1 MYIKYE
7 LYRAKNQELFNAEM
21 IEWVLQ
27 EDKDLIE
34 IDKRMRDV
42 LAQHI
47 SNLPEIQKYG
57 TAYIGRMKIAGIEI
71 NNNDYLGG
79 LTEEEFRKYMA
90 NPEVMPYLDIKWN
103 KTEEEVFDENNEGSE
118 HSSGE
123 ENSESIGG

>member
-21 IEWVLQ
+21 IEWVLT

-34 IDKRMRDV
+34 IDRRMRDV

-47 SNLPEIQKYG
+47 SNLPEVQKYG
-57 TAYIGRMKIAGIEI
+57 TAYIGRMNIAGIEI
-71 NNNDYLGG
+71 NDNDYLGG

-103 KTEEEVFDENNEGSE
+103 KTKEELFNENNEGSE
-118 HSSGE
+118 YSSRE
-123 ENSESIGG
+123 EDS

>member
-21 IEWVLQ
+21 IEWVLS

-47 SNLPEIQKYG
+47 SSLPEIQKYG
-57 TAYIGRMKIAGIEI
+57 TAYIGSMKIAGIEI
-71 NNNDYLGG
+71 NDNDNLGG
-79 LTEEEFRKYMA
+79 LTEEEFRKYMS
-90 NPEVMPYLDIKWN
+90 NPDVMPYLDIVWN
-103 KTEEEVFDENNEGSE
+103 KSNGGVPNNENNKGSE
-118 HSSGE
+118 HCSGE
-123 ENSESIGG
+123 KNS

>member
-21 IEWVLQ
+21 IEWVLT

-47 SNLPEIQKYG
+47 SNLPEVQKYG
-57 TAYIGRMKIAGIEI
+57 TAYIGRMNIAGIEI
-71 NNNDYLGG
+71 NDNDYLGG
-79 LTEEEFRKYMA
+79 LTEEEFRKYMP

-103 KTEEEVFDENNEGSE
+103 KTKEELFNENNKGSE
-118 HSSGE
+118 YGSREKDS
-123 ENSESIGG
+123 

>member
-34 IDKRMRDV
+34 IDRRMRDV

-47 SNLPEIQKYG
+47 SDLPEVQKYG
-57 TAYIGRMKIAGIEI
+57 IAYIGRMKIAGIEI

-103 KTEEEVFDENNEGSE
+103 KNKGVLNNGT
-118 HSSGE
+118 
-123 ENSESIGG
+123 

>member
-21 IEWVLQ
+21 IEWILN

-34 IDKRMRDV
+34 IDRTMRDV

-47 SNLPEIQKYG
+47 SNLPEVQKYG
-57 TAYIGRMKIAGIEI
+57 TAYIGRMNIAGIEI
-71 NNNDYLGG
+71 NDNDYLGG

-103 KTEEEVFDENNEGSE
+103 KTKEELFNENNEGSE
-118 HSSGE
+118 YSSRE
-123 ENSESIGG
+123 KDS

>member
-7 LYRAKNQELFNAEM
+7 LYRAKNQEMFNAEM
-21 IEWVLQ
+21 IEWVLI

-47 SNLPEIQKYG
+47 QQLPEIKKFG

-71 NNNDYLGG
+71 NDNDDLGG
-79 LTEEEFRKYMA
+79 LNEEEFRKYMA
-90 NPEVMPYLDIKWN
+90 NPEVMPYLDIVWN
-103 KTEEEVFDENNEGSE
+103 KGKKEEEQPKLTMEGV
-118 HSSGE
+118 
-123 ENSESIGG
+123 